1 MRIHLSIRMLLKLVV
16 LLLFHLVVA
25 NFVDSLQQLSCHP
38 EESSA
43 LLQFKESFIIDKSAS
58 SNDGAYPKVSSWKPA
73 VGGNSSCCSWDGVE
87 CDVMTGHVIGLNLSS
102 SYLYGSFDSNS
113 SLFSLVHLQRL
124 SLSDN
129 NFNYSQMPSSI
140 RNFPS
145 LPHLDLSASFFS
157 GQVPSEVSPLSKL
170 TYLNLCCNILEN
182 ETSPDNP
189 QRLLKLQPSDMR
201 SLVQNLTSL
210 ETLYLSVINISSII
224 PVSLTNL
231 SFLTSLKLRQCDL
244 FGEFP
249 VKIFSLQN
257 LEVLSVRYN
266 QDLTGYLPDFNRSSP
281 LVSLKVGFTMFFGT
295 IPSSIGKL
303 NSLQELDVAQCNFSN
318 SLVPSALGNLRQLT
332 HLDISKSRFE
342 GPIPDSLAN
351 LTQLTVFRVSTSSLT
366 GPIPSWLG
374 NFSKL
379 VYLDFAYNHLSGSIP
394 ASFSNLINLEILYLQ
409 SNNLSG
415 VVEFQMFQKQQNLY
429 QLQLSGNNF
438 EFVTGSNIMNAT
450 LRQFTVLALGSCN
463 LKEFPY
469 FLQNQTNLERLD
481 LADNK
486 FSGEVPNWFWNLS
499 KETLVLLDI
508 SGNLFSGELPAV
520 IPWVNLMCLR
530 LSVNTFHGRLPIPP
544 PSLVEYGANNN
555 NFTGE
560 ISPLLCSM
568 SSLWFLDV
576 SKNNLSGMLPQCLGN
591 FSDGLILLLLGS
603 NSFHGMMPQSYNNR
617 SSLRMIDVSHNQL
630 QGQLPKSLANCV
642 MLEYLVVSN
651 NQFSDVFPI
660 WLGTLP
666 ELKLLAMRHN
676 RFNSVI
682 GQSRTNVDFPKLR
695 ILDLSFNNFTGEIPP
710 LFPDITVNKS
720 TYMSIDVLYQVNG
733 YYIGRRN
740 DYSITLA
747 IKGLDLYY
755 SKIQEGFAAIDIS
768 NNKFEGKIPEFTG
781 NLKELRSLNISSNI
795 LIGSIPSSLGNLRNL
810 ESLDLSHNKL
820 SGQIPQ
826 QLTRLTFLENF
837 DVSHDNLTGP
847 IPQGTQLTSLNSTS
861 YEGNPGLCGD
871 PLPKCRNQE
880 APQLPPSTKE
890 DSDSGSAGTLEFDL
904 KFCLAGI
911 GSGFV
916 VGVVL
921 ADVAITRRQELF
933 LKIVG
938 MVRLMIWK
946 R

>member
-1 MRIHLSIRMLLKLVV
+1 MGNVSICVLSKLVVV

-25 NFVDSLQQLSCHP
+25 NFVDSMQQPSCHA

-43 LLQFKESFIIDKSAS
+43 LLQFKESLIIDKSAS
-58 SNDGAYPKVSSWKPA
+58 RSNGAYPKVTSWKPA
-73 VGGNSSCCSWDGVE
+73 AGGNSSCCSWGGVE
-87 CDVMTGHVIGLNLSS
+87 CDEMTGHVIGLNLSS

-129 NFNYSQMPSSI
+129 NFNYSQIPSSI

-145 LPHLDLSASFFS
+145 LTHLDLSYSVFS
-157 GQVPSEVSPLSKL
+157 GQVPSEVSHLSKL
-170 TYLNLCCNILEN
+170 TYLDLCCNIDG
-182 ETSPDNP
+182 PDDDP

-210 ETLYLSVINISSII
+210 ETLSLSYINISSII

-231 SFLTSLKLRQCDL
+231 SFLTSLALRKCDL

-249 VKIFSLQN
+249 VQIFNIQN
-257 LEVLSVRYN
+257 LEVLNVRFN
-266 QDLTGYLPDFNRSSP
+266 QDLTGYLPEFNQSSP
-281 LVSLKVGFTMFFGT
+281 LILLKVGFTSFFGT
-295 IPSSIGKL
+295 IPSSIEKL
-303 NSLQELDVAQCNFSN
+303 NSLQKLDVAQCNFSN

-332 HLDISKSRFE
+332 YLDISASNFG

-351 LTQLTVFRVSTSSLT
+351 LTQLTVFRISSSYLT

-379 VYLDFAYNHLSGSIP
+379 IYLDFAFNHLYGSIP
-394 ASFSNLINLEILYLQ
+394 HSFSNLTNLQILYLQ
-409 SNNLSG
+409 FNNLSG

-429 QLQLSGNNF
+429 QLQLSANNL
-438 EFVTGSNIMNAT
+438 EFVIESNSMDAT
-450 LRQFTVLALGSCN
+450 VQQFTILGLSSCN
-463 LKEFPY
+463 VKEFPY
-469 FLQNQTNLERLD
+469 FLRNQTNLERLEM
-481 LADNK
+481 AGSK
-486 FSGEVPNWFWNLS
+486 IHGEVPNWMWNIS
-499 KETLVLLDI
+499 KETLKFMDI
-508 SGNLFSGELPAV
+508 SGNFFSGELPTV
-520 IPWVNLMCLR
+520 IPWVNLIGLR
-530 LSVNTFHGRLPIPP
+530 LSFNTFHGRLPIPP
-544 PSLVEYGANNN
+544 PSLKEYGADNN

-560 ISPLLCSM
+560 ISPLLCNM
-568 SSLWFLDV
+568 SSLMYLDL

-591 FSDGLILLLLGS
+591 FSDDLILLLLGS

-617 SSLRMIDVSHNQL
+617 SILRMIDVSHNQL
-630 QGQLPKSLANCV
+630 QGQLSRSLANCV
-642 MLEYLVVSN
+642 MLEYLVLSN
-651 NQFSDVFPI
+651 NKFSGVFPI

-676 RFNSVI
+676 RFNGVI
-682 GQSRTNVDFPKLR
+682 GQCRTSVDFPKLR
-695 ILDLSFNNFTGEIPP
+695 ILDLSFNNFTSEIPA

-720 TYMSIDVLYQVNG
+720 TYMYAEVGYKVNG
-733 YYIGRRN
+733 FDVGRSVA
-740 DYSITLA
+740 YSITLA

-768 NNKFEGKIPEFTG
+768 SNKFEGKIPEFIG
-781 NLKELRSLNISSNI
+781 NITELRSLNISNNI
-795 LIGSIPSSLGNLRNL
+795 LTGSIPSSLGNLRNL
-810 ESLDLSHNKL
+810 ESLDLSQNKL

-826 QLTRLTFLENF
+826 QLKQLTFLETF
-837 DVSHDNLTGP
+837 DVSHNNLTGP
-847 IPQGTQLTSLNSTS
+847 IPQGTQLTSFNSTS
-861 YEGNPGLCGD
+861 YEGNLGLCGD
-871 PLPKCRNQE
+871 PLPNKCGNQE
-880 APQLPPSTKE
+880 APERPPSTEE
-890 DSDSGSAGTLEFDL
+890 DNGSGSTGMVEFDL
-904 KFCLAGI
+904 KFVLAGI

-921 ADVAITRRQELF
+921 ADVVITRRQELF
-933 LKIVG
+933 LRVVG